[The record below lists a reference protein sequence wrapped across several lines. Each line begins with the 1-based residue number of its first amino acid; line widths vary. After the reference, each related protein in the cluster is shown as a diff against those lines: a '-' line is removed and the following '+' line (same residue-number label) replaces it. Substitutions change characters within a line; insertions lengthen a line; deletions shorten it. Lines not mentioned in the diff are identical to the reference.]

1 MILRDNLLKSA
12 LSIYPFL
19 VWKIKEKV
27 LILVFQTTIGQLD
40 QWQIQL
46 EKTFSGCKMQG
57 LCDDGNRV
65 EDCPSEPNMR
75 QRLPFLRVLR
85 PVSKDL
91 LLDTF
96 YIIRCTVYRV
106 GVQFYII
113 SWKPWVPRP
122 CTNIRDWSILW
133 TRDKYQ
139 KPGGGLSFN
148 ILP

>member
-65 EDCPSEPNMR
+65 EDCPSETNMR
-75 QRLPFLRVLR
+75 LTIPFLKSTPPGFKGLTLR
-85 PVSKDL
+85 HFL
-91 LLDTF
+91 HH
-96 YIIRCTVYRV
+96 
-106 GVQFYII
+106 
-113 SWKPWVPRP
+113 
-122 CTNIRDWSILW
+122 
-133 TRDKYQ
+133 
-139 KPGGGLSFN
+139 
-148 ILP
+148 